1 MRMRMISCC
10 WGIDRGGVLLWV
22 ELWSWLWLRLR
33 LRLLGWRWSSVGDG
47 AVRVCVGVW
56 VVPWLAAEEVVALPG
71 LGLSTIYH
79 SSSGRDG
86 AECWDSWDGVNA
98 IYGWFDE
105 GLAGTTW
112 VRASWDLGAVHGVR
126 GWEVGSVSGSK
137 WVDWFRRSFVLLSHH
152 SGLASWDWIERVL
165 FSVCIWLGNQTDSS
179 LACLSLCAC
188 LVSPGGDANWSV
200 C

>member
-71 LGLSTIYH
+71 LGLFTIYH
-79 SSSGRDG
+79 SPSGRDG
-86 AECWDSWDGVNA
+86 GECWDSWDGVNA
-98 IYGWFDE
+98 IYGWLDE
-105 GLAGTTW
+105 GIMGFW
-112 VRASWDLGAVHGVR
+112 GRCMEFGV
-126 GWEVGSVSGSK
+126 GKS
-137 WVDWFRRSFVLLSHH
+137 DWFRRSSYCYQTIA
-152 SGLASWDWIERVL
+152 SCIMGL
-165 FSVCIWLGNQTDSS
+165 G
-179 LACLSLCAC
+179 
-188 LVSPGGDANWSV
+188 
-200 C
+200 